1 METLMETLN
10 RIEETEAKKRG
21 EKWQRMDGKE
31 KSRIILRR
39 WRKEKT
45 AERRRYGVQIFLRVA
60 GAFALIGLTAFMT
73 LSPEPKQET
82 ARETRQ
88 EAEAY
93 VVQALSAEM
102 TIERPWHVIESA
114 TVYHYCPCEQCCG
127 KTEGDPAYGVT
138 KSGTM
143 ATEGRTIATDP
154 AVIPL
159 GAEVV
164 IDGKTYI
171 AEDTGG
177 AIKGYTVD
185 IYCESHA
192 EAVENGVYQ
201 TEIKWR
207 EGEKQ

>member
-1 METLMETLN
+1 MEETLMETLN
-10 RIEETEAKKRG
+10 RIEETEEKKRG

-45 AERRRYGVQIFLRVA
+45 AERRRYGMQMLLRVA
-60 GAFALIGLTAFMT
+60 GAVALIGLTAFMT
-73 LSPEPKQET
+73 LSPEPKKEM
-82 ARETRQ
+82 ARE
-88 EAEAY
+88 AESY

-114 TVYHYCPCEQCCG
+114 KVYHYCACKKCCG

-138 KSGTM
+138 RSGTV
-143 ATEGRTIATDP
+143 ATAGRTIAVDP
-154 AVIPL
+154 EIIPL

-185 IYCESHA
+185 VYCESHA
-192 EAVENGVYQ
+192 EALKKGVYQ